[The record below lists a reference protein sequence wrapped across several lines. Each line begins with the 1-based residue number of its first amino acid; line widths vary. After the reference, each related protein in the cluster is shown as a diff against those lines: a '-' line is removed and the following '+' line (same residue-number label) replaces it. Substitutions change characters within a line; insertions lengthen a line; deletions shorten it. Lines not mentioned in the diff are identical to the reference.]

1 MSPPP
6 PRCQY
11 YYCCVYLKVAMVGV
25 SSSPLTSGTF
35 ESFWTNTSHFDFVA
49 AHTFPSPNG
58 ESGMNVGFD
67 FVTLPDGTW
76 YLFHREY
83 VHPVS
88 DCPTYIAVL
97 VCAFCGSCST

>member
-1 MSPPP
+1 
-6 PRCQY
+6 
-11 YYCCVYLKVAMVGV
+11 
-25 SSSPLTSGTF
+25 
-35 ESFWTNTSHFDFVA
+35 
-49 AHTFPSPNG
+49 
-58 ESGMNVGFD
+58 MNVGFD

-83 VHPVS
+83 VQPVS